1 MAAFS
6 FYNVVVPLQTSKISA
21 EKFKALISTVLKF
34 PPSAVVSASEVI
46 HFAVNMGRARVS
58 VAGLVTGAAAVLA
71 TGETDAFT
79 VDYRVL
85 GSYAALCPVD
95 GTVQLEVSRKEKE
108 VRFTCGEHKLKVAFN
123 FGSVIKKP
131 QPGPTEILVVSDH
144 FAKTIKWLASV
155 AEKDE
160 AKPDMC
166 CVYLRNGS
174 AMAGNQKCIA
184 VATLDGIAD
193 VECAL
198 PLNLCAVLEA
208 GDKITKAVDGFIVV
222 SGCGA
227 FAVPFHAAS
236 IKFPYQVVER
246 LTSSDSHVFATCAA
260 SALSGALKESIDCVA
275 RVPKADAVVR
285 ADFADGKMSIR
296 AMTGTAHY
304 STMVD
309 ADVKKTGGILV
320 PLVEAGAAVSVFD
333 GSEVAIKHVLPK
345 RETSIDGGTA
355 KVFFAPVAKK

>member
-1 MAAFS
+1 M
-6 FYNVVVPLQTSKISA
+6 PLQTSKISA

-85 GSYAALCPVD
+85 GSYAALCPSD
-95 GTVQLEVSRKEKE
+95 GVVQLEVSRKEKE
-108 VRFTCGEHKLKVAFN
+108 VRFTCGEHRLKVAFN

-131 QPGPTEILVVSDH
+131 VPGPTVLCDVSES
-144 FAKTIKWLASV
+144 FAKTIKWLAYV

-166 CVYLRNGS
+166 CVYIRNGQ

-184 VATLDGIAD
+184 VADIAD
-193 VECAL
+193 IPKGEVAL

-208 GDKITKAVDGFIVV
+208 GDKITVAQNGFIVI

-246 LTSSDSHVFATCAA
+246 MTSSESNVFATCSA
-260 SALSGALKESIDCVA
+260 SALAGALKESIDCVA
-275 RVPKADAVVR
+275 RIPKADAVVR
-285 ADFADGKMSIR
+285 ADFADGKMNIR

-304 STMVD
+304 STVVE
-309 ADVKKTGGILV
+309 AEVKKTGGVLV
-320 PLVEAGAAVSVFD
+320 PLIEAGAAISVFD
-333 GSEVAIKHVLPK
+333 GSDVTIKHVLPK
-345 RETSIDGGTA
+345 HETSIDGGTA